1 MPHFLQANSAPWEP
15 ISKTRSHP
23 FQGLSSGGPGDGLK
37 GAGPGTAPQ
46 ETGCCFAPFLC
57 SFLILLSAQSR
68 QSCLFV
74 ALWTVAHQAPLS
86 MGFSRQED
94 WSGVPCPP
102 PGDLP
107 KAGIEPPPL
116 TSPALAGSFFTTST
130 TWEAHGVLTLN
141 AKYLLFYSWPQ
152 FILIIYNLKPII
164 IAIL

>member
-1 MPHFLQANSAPWEP
+1 MCACCHF
-15 ISKTRSHP
+15 
-23 FQGLSSGGPGDGLK
+23 
-37 GAGPGTAPQ
+37 
-46 ETGCCFAPFLC
+46 
-57 SFLILLSAQSR
+57 SR
-68 QSCLFV
+68 VRLFV

-141 AKYLLFYSWPQ
+141 AKYLLFYSWAVSP
-152 FILIIYNLKPII
+152 FIPMSQMKKWKLIGFEHLDQCSANHLWSWAVSLGNMKPVPYGLWYLM
-164 IAIL
+164 AFCFLYQWG

>member
-1 MPHFLQANSAPWEP
+1 MKGVPSQGNGCRRTFEKGTSSVFMFVQRA
-15 ISKTRSHP
+15 TRS
-23 FQGLSSGGPGDGLK
+23 GGCSVASVMSRL
-37 GAGPGTAPQ
+37 
-46 ETGCCFAPFLC
+46 FA
-57 SFLILLSAQSR
+57 
-68 QSCLFV
+68 

>member
-57 SFLILLSAQSR
+57 SFLILLSAQSL

-86 MGFSRQED
+86 MGFSRKD
-94 WSGVPCPP
+94 CCSGLPFPP
-102 PGDLP
+102 PRDLP
-107 KAGIEPPPL
+107 NPGIKPASPVPPTL
-116 TSPALAGSFFTTST
+116 QVGSLSLSHWRSPI
-130 TWEAHGVLTLN
+130 
-141 AKYLLFYSWPQ
+141 LLFLS
-152 FILIIYNLKPII
+152 
-164 IAIL
+164 

>member
-1 MPHFLQANSAPWEP
+1 MCACCHF
-15 ISKTRSHP
+15 
-23 FQGLSSGGPGDGLK
+23 
-37 GAGPGTAPQ
+37 
-46 ETGCCFAPFLC
+46 
-57 SFLILLSAQSR
+57 SR
-68 QSCLFV
+68 VRLFV

-141 AKYLLFYSWPQ
+141 AKYSALLFIASIHSHNLQPKTHYNCH
-152 FILIIYNLKPII
+152 FIDEEMEAYWF
-164 IAIL
+164 